1 MPSSRDAEDARS
13 AVFDAALDGIVTID
27 HHGCIVEFN
36 TAAEQIF
43 GRTRDA
49 VRGLE
54 IANTIIPERFREAHH
69 CGLRRYLETA
79 EAHVLGKRIEV
90 AALHASGQ
98 EFPVELAIVRIPKS
112 DPPLFTAFIRDLT
125 GHRRLEQ
132 RRAAVYDVAAAL
144 AGAESLEEAAPPLL
158 RILTATFGASVAAFW
173 VVDGDFLR
181 CVHTHRVAAQPDE
194 DFEQMARNLRF
205 APGDGLPGRVWKSP
219 AVHWVEDLLEDGS
232 LPGAPAAEREG
243 LRTGFAF
250 PIRVGDEVLAVLEFF
265 RPQVSERDPDL
276 VNLAESV
283 GHQIA
288 QFIARRRAES
298 DRAQMFVDE
307 QRARLAAEE
316 ADRAKDEF
324 LAIVSHELRTPLN
337 AVLGWATVL
346 KTGAL
351 SEEKRRR
358 AVEAIE
364 NGARTQAQIIED
376 LLDATRIVRGNLR
389 INRSLVDACS
399 VVQAAIDMI
408 QAAGQ
413 QRNVR
418 VVGELVA
425 GPCQLWADRGRLQ
438 QIVANL
444 LSNAVKFTPEGGE
457 VQVSLTRSDGWLE
470 IVVRDNG
477 AGIAPELLP
486 HVFERFR
493 QGRIA
498 ANAPT
503 GGLGLGLAIVR
514 RLVELHGGQV
524 RAASA
529 GEGQGSTF
537 TVTLPLDAV
546 RRAP

>member
-1 MPSSRDAEDARS
+1 VPSSRDALDARS
-13 AVFDAALDGIVTID
+13 ALFDAALDAIVTID
-27 HHGCIVEFN
+27 HTGCIVEFN

-43 GRTRDA
+43 GRTRDS

-54 IANTIIPERFREAHH
+54 IAHTIIPERFREAHH
-69 CGLRRYLETA
+69 RGLRRYLETG

-90 AALHASGQ
+90 AALHASGD
-98 EFPVELAIVRIPKS
+98 EFPAELAIVRVPNS

-132 RRAAVYDVAAAL
+132 RRAAVYEVAAAL

-158 RILTATFGASVAAFW
+158 RILTATFGASVAALW

-181 CVHTHRVAAQPDE
+181 CAHTYQIAAKPDD
-194 DFEQMARNLRF
+194 DFEQISRNLRF
-205 APGDGLPGRVWKSP
+205 APGDGLPGRVWQSP
-219 AVHWVEDLLEDGS
+219 AVHWVQDLLEDGN
-232 LPGAPAAEREG
+232 LPRAPAAERQG

-265 RPQVSERDPDL
+265 RPHVSERDPDL
-276 VNLAESV
+276 VNLAESL

-288 QFIARRRAES
+288 QFIARKRAES

-351 SEEKRRR
+351 SEEKRQR

-364 NGARTQAQIIED
+364 NGAQTQAQIIED

-408 QAAGQ
+408 QPAGQ
-413 QRNVR
+413 QRNIR
-418 VVGELVA
+418 IVGELIA
-425 GPCQLWADRGRLQ
+425 GPCQVWADRGRLQ

-457 VQVSLTRSDGWLE
+457 VQVSLTRTDGWME

-477 AGIAPELLP
+477 AGITPELLP

-514 RLVELHGGQV
+514 RLVELHGGHV

-537 TVTLPLDAV
+537 TVTLPLDAS